1 MKYMRFVP
9 LVAALLLM
17 ACGGSK
23 QANLAQ
29 TETGNI
35 PAWYLNPPV
44 DPAFVYAT
52 SSATSTDMQMAINKA
67 EQDCRAEIARQV
79 ESKVSALTKKFDEEV
94 GGKDAQLLTSFTS
107 ASKTVA
113 STSLS
118 GAKTKQ
124 RDVKQDGNTFRAYV
138 LMEYNVAQSMVS
150 QMKKEEQLYTRFRA
164 TQTYKELEDEA
175 NKVDAAKQQQQQ
187 PQQ

>member
-1 MKYMRFVP
+1 MNYVKILPF
-9 LVAALLLM
+9 VAALFVM
-17 ACGGSK
+17 ACGSSNQG
-23 QANLAQ
+23 NLQ
-29 TETGNI
+29 KVDTGDI

-52 SSATSTDMQMAINKA
+52 SSSTSQDMQMAINKA

-79 ESKVSALTKKFDEEV
+79 EAKVSALTKKFDEEV

-124 RDVKQDGNTFRAYV
+124 RDVKKDGQMFRAYV
-138 LMEYNVAQSMVS
+138 LMEYNVAQSMMS
-150 QMKKEEQLYTRFRA
+150 NMKKEEELYTRFRA
-164 TQTYKELEDEA
+164 TQTYKELQDEVD
-175 NKVDAAKQQQQQ
+175 KVDAQKQQQAQ

>member
-1 MKYMRFVP
+1 MKYAKYVT
-9 LVAALLLM
+9 LVAAFALM

-29 TETGNI
+29 TDTGNI

-52 SSATSTDMQMAINKA
+52 SSSTSTDMQMAINKA

-79 ESKVSALTKKFDEEV
+79 ESKVSALTKKFDEET

-124 RDVKQDGNTFRAYV
+124 RDVKQDGNMFRAYV

-150 QMKKEEQLYTRFRA
+150 QLKKEEQLYTRFRA

-175 NKVDAAKQQQQQ
+175 QKVDDAKKNQ
-187 PQQ
+187 

>member
-1 MKYMRFVP
+1 MNYTKFMP
-9 LVAALLLM
+9 LIMALLLVG
-17 ACGGSK
+17 CGGSK

-29 TETGNI
+29 ADTGNI
-35 PAWYLNPPV
+35 PSWYLNPPV

-79 ESKVSALTKKFDEEV
+79 EAKVSALTKKFDEEV
-94 GGKDAQLLTSFTS
+94 GGKDAQLLTSFTQ

-124 RDVKQDGNTFRAYV
+124 RAVNPDNGMYRAYV

-150 QMKKEEQLYTRFRA
+150 QLKKEEQLYTRFRA
-164 TQTYKELEDEA
+164 SETYKELENEA
-175 NKVDAAKQQQQQ
+175 QKVDDAKKNQ
-187 PQQ
+187 

>member
-1 MKYMRFVP
+1 MKYVKFLPIVLALFV
-9 LVAALLLM
+9 M
-17 ACGGSK
+17 ACSGSK
-23 QANLAQ
+23 QSLQ
-29 TETGNI
+29 KVDTGDI
-35 PAWYLNPPV
+35 PPWYLNPPV

-52 SSATSTDMQMAINKA
+52 SSATSQDMQMAINKA
-67 EQDCRAEIARQV
+67 EQDCRAEIAREV
-79 ESKVSALTKKFDEEV
+79 ESKVSALTKKFDEET

-124 RDVKQDGNTFRAYV
+124 RDVKKDGDMFRAYV

-150 QMKKEEQLYTRFRA
+150 QLKKEEQLYTRFRA

-187 PQQ
+187 PPQQ

>member
-1 MKYMRFVP
+1 MKYVKFLP
-9 LVAALLLM
+9 FVAALFVM

-23 QANLAQ
+23 QSLQ
-29 TETGNI
+29 KVDTGDI
-35 PAWYLNPPV
+35 PSWYLNPPV

-52 SSATSTDMQMAINKA
+52 SSSTSQDMQMAINKA

-79 ESKVSALTKKFDEEV
+79 EAKVSALTKKFDEEV

-124 RDVKQDGNTFRAYV
+124 RDVKKDGDMFRAYV

-164 TQTYKELEDEA
+164 TQTYKELEDES

>member
-1 MKYMRFVP
+1 MKYVKILP
-9 LVAALLLM
+9 LVAALFLM

-23 QANLAQ
+23 EANLQ
-29 TETGNI
+29 KVDTGDI

-52 SSATSTDMQMAINKA
+52 SSSTSQDMQMAINKA

-124 RDVKQDGNTFRAYV
+124 RDVKKDGGMFRAYV

-175 NKVDAAKQQQQQ
+175 NKVDAAKQQQP
-187 PQQ
+187 PQ

>member
-1 MKYMRFVP
+1 MKYVKFMP
-9 LVAALLLM
+9 LVAALLM
-17 ACGGSK
+17 VGCGGSK
-23 QANLAQ
+23 QADLAR
-29 TETGNI
+29 TDTGNI
-35 PAWYLNPPV
+35 PSWYLNPPV

-79 ESKVSALTKKFDEEV
+79 EAKVSALTKKFDEEV

-118 GAKTKQ
+118 GAKPKQ
-124 RDVKQDGNTFRAYV
+124 RAVNPDGNMFRAYV

-150 QMKKEEQLYTRFRA
+150 QLKKEEQLYTRFRA
-164 TQTYKELEDEA
+164 TETYKELENEA
-175 NKVDAAKQQQQQ
+175 QKVDDAKKNQ
-187 PQQ
+187 

>member
-1 MKYMRFVP
+1 MKYVKFLP
-9 LVAALLLM
+9 LVAALLVM
-17 ACGGSK
+17 ACGGGG
-23 QANLAQ
+23 QQNLQ
-29 TETGNI
+29 KVDTGDI
-35 PAWYLNPPV
+35 PAWYLNPPT

-52 SSATSTDMQMAINKA
+52 STSTSQDMQMAINKA

-124 RDVKQDGNTFRAYV
+124 RDVKKDGSMFRAYV

-175 NKVDAAKQQQQQ
+175 QKVDDAKKTQ
-187 PQQ
+187 